1 MNPSQG
7 ASRFGRFALLTAFL
21 FFIWILLSGVYTPRR
36 WDEILTGLISS
47 AIISAF
53 TSELLIKCPAS
64 RVLNPLRWIRGIAYI
79 IYYFLY
85 AEVKAHLD
93 VIYRILHPSMPIRP
107 GIVSVPCDLKTDFG
121 LAAVACS
128 ITNTPGTVVVDVDE
142 GGRKLFVHWI
152 NVISPDE
159 QTCRSEI
166 SKPFEDRLGEVFE

>member
-1 MNPSQG
+1 MS
-7 ASRFGRFALLTAFL
+7 ASGRASGLGKFLLLTIFL

-36 WDEILTGLISS
+36 WDEILTGLIAS

-53 TSELLIKCPAS
+53 TSQLLIKCPAS
-64 RVLNPLRWIRGIAYI
+64 RALNPLRWIRGIAYL

-85 AEVKAHLD
+85 AEVRSHLD
-93 VIYRILHPSMPIRP
+93 VIYRILHPAMPIRP
-107 GIVSVPCDLKTDFG
+107 GIVSVPCELKTDFG

-142 GGRKLFVHWI
+142 RERKFFVHWI
-152 NVISPDE
+152 NVTSQDE

-166 SKPFEDRLGEVFE
+166 SKPFEDRLRRVFE